1 MTNNSLAMNDT
12 KTTSLG
18 MTEVEARQVAEI
30 RGKMILARQFPRD
43 PQMSLNRIL
52 IECENI
58 KLAESATYSFP
69 RGDSEVKGP
78 SIRLAEVIASY
89 WGNFNCGVTELEQRT
104 GESTVKAYA
113 WDLESNY
120 SDEKVFTVPH
130 VRSTKKGNY
139 QLTDPRD
146 IYELVANQGARRK
159 RACIFS
165 VIPTYLVEA
174 AVEKCNETL
183 ENSMNKEGVEA
194 VRVKMLSV
202 FNALDEA
209 ITKEV
214 LEAKIGKP
222 FDSFSTKDIVKLR
235 NLYNAIKDGFVK
247 VAAAFDLG
255 GNPEEPELAVDDAVK
270 VEELNKSIFD
280 GSPFDPD
287 APDTLTPDTPEDA
300 ESDNENVAQE
310 GMEPSKEKEDPAPKS
325 TRSRNSAK
333 AGENDAATDN

>member
-1 MTNNSLAMNDT
+1 MSNELTMNNQKNY
-12 KTTSLG
+12 SLG
-18 MTEVEARQVAEI
+18 MTEVEARQLAEI
-30 RGKMILARQFPRD
+30 RGKMVLARQFPRD
-43 PQMSLNRIL
+43 PALSLQRIL
-52 IECENI
+52 VECENP
-58 KLAESATYSFP
+58 KLAESATYSYP
-69 RGDSEVKGP
+69 RGDAEVKGP

-89 WGNFNCGVTELEQRT
+89 WGNFTCGVTELEQRS

-130 VRSTKKGNY
+130 VRSTRKGNY
-139 QLTDPRD
+139 TLSDPRD

-183 ENSMNKEGVEA
+183 EASLNKEGIEA

-202 FNALDEA
+202 FQTLDES
-209 ITKEV
+209 ITKEI

-222 FDSFSTKDIVKLR
+222 FDTFNSKDIVKLR

-247 VAAAFDLG
+247 PAAAFDLG
-255 GNPEEPELAVDDAVK
+255 KSPDEPALDVQDAEK
-270 VEELNKSIFD
+270 VEELNKNIFA
-280 GSPFDPD
+280 GTPFDPD
-287 APDTLTPDTPEDA
+287 DPDSLVSADPADA
-300 ESDNENVAQE
+300 ADEE
-310 GMEPSKEKEDPAPKS
+310 EPSPASEADQPQKQKEKAPK
-325 TRSRNSAK
+325 RNAK
-333 AGENDAATDN
+333 KESGNAKTDS